1 MDLDGHSFGEAIV
14 GNLVATNDFRNVAEV
29 IFEGEFVDGELP
41 GWGRSVLGGLEVDVV
56 VADSDLLAAAAV
68 AMIGILDVILAAV
81 KTQEARYLRPFMMKY
96 SMMGFGLRSQRT
108 FTTGTWTA
116 GE

>member
-14 GNLVATNDFRNVAEV
+14 GNLGATNDFRDVAEV

-41 GWGRSVLGGLEVDVV
+41 GWGLSVLGGLEVDVV
-56 VADSDLLAAAAV
+56 VDSDLLAAAAV

-81 KTQEARYLRPFMMKY
+81 KTQEARYLRPFIMKY